1 MNEYRREPRDRTR
14 GSCRNIAITFL
25 ITLINATILLDGCG
39 QGATNGADTPE
50 DVTGTT
56 TGLARDISSFRSE
69 PSASAYYIDGVGGND
84 GNDGRSPASA
94 WKTLDRLHSVVLK
107 PGDVVRLARGS
118 VWRNQCILLDNGS
131 SGTGADPVIIEA
143 YGSGELPTIDAPRAL
158 WDKGREWPGVS
169 LGRDG
174 TVLKASSW
182 IRVLDV
188 RVTNLKG
195 SGIAMSGETSDILVA
210 GCEVS
215 GCAMGVSIAGER
227 QRVIGCYVH
236 DGVMALDT
244 GDPDRDW
251 GANGVGVRGKDIE
264 IAWNRFVRCIAPSK
278 SFGTDGGA
286 VEFFGYEPDTGALWD
301 YESVNIAIHH
311 NAVIDGDCFI
321 EALGKARGMTIA
333 WNLYESERPGALIF
347 HLNSIRDD
355 ARYEVAI
362 ANNTFVC
369 KGGEKEG
376 WGIVGLLVDWNRTTA
391 PNLADSRFVV
401 RDNVFVTDYAI
412 MSWINP
418 IGMNLV
424 HDHNVISLVDGG
436 KLSVNS
442 GVWNADGEIL
452 ADPAFVGEAESDYR
466 LSPGSPALA
475 AGVPVSG
482 IHDAEWAGLDLAG
495 KTVPSRTV
503 PDAGAFGARP

>member
-1 MNEYRREPRDRTR
+1 MHHYDRSVDRREPGAMPRSGARVLPLLAAL
-14 GSCRNIAITFL
+14 IAIAACGGSSGSDGP
-25 ITLINATILLDGCG
+25 NAPLTARLPLGL
-39 QGATNGADTPE
+39 E
-50 DVTGTT
+50 RDV
-56 TGLARDISSFRSE
+56 SSFRSD
-69 PSASAYYIDGVGGND
+69 PAAPAYYLDAARGND
-84 GNDGRSPASA
+84 TNDGRSPASP
-94 WKTLDRLHSVVLK
+94 WKTLDRLHAVVLK

-118 VWRNQCILLDNGS
+118 VWKNQCILLDNGS
-131 SGTGADPVIIEA
+131 AGTGEKPVIFEA

-169 LGRDG
+169 LGRDS
-174 TVLKASSW
+174 TAPKASSW

-188 RVTNLKG
+188 RVRNLKG
-195 SGIAMSGETSDILVA
+195 AGIAMSGETSDILVA

-215 GCAMGVSIAGER
+215 ACAMGVSIAGER

-236 DGVMALDT
+236 DGVMGVDT

-264 IAWNRFVRCIAPSK
+264 IAWNRFDRCIAPSK

-286 VEFFGYEPDTGALWD
+286 VEFFGYESDTGALWD
-301 YESVNIAIHH
+301 YESENIAIHH
-311 NAVIDGDCFI
+311 NAVVDGDCFI
-321 EALGKARGMTIA
+321 EALGKVRGMKIA

-355 ARYEVAI
+355 ARYEVTI

-369 KGGEKEG
+369 AGGEKDG
-376 WGIVGLLVDWNRTTA
+376 WGIVGLLVDWNKKTA
-391 PNLADSRFVV
+391 PGLAASRFVV
-401 RDNVFVTDYAI
+401 RDNVFVTDYAL

-418 IGMNLV
+418 VGTNLV

-436 KLSVNS
+436 RLSVNAD
-442 GVWNADGEIL
+442 VWNADGEIL
-452 ADPAFVGEAESDYR
+452 ADPAFVGETESDYR
-466 LSPGSPALA
+466 LAPGSPALA

-482 IHDAEWAGLDLAG
+482 IHDADWADLDLAG
-495 KTVPSRTV
+495 NAVRSRAV